1 MALSLALVAGA
12 VACLPGL
19 IAGLCASIL
28 HPLSKKGQ
36 AGQAIRLGSLDTL
49 PTDGT
54 PVKSTVLMDQVDAW
68 NRVANQPVGAVFLR
82 RVGEKVQAFNV
93 VCPHAGCSV
102 EYKEEVDP
110 STNKKATKFFC
121 PCHVA
126 SFDLEGK
133 RTDATSPSPRNMDEL
148 AVELRG
154 GEVWVEF
161 QNFQVGIPSKVPAA

>member
-1 MALSLALVAGA
+1 MAISLAVVAGV
-12 VACLPGL
+12 VACLPAL

-28 HPLSKKGQ
+28 HPLRKKGQ
-36 AGQAIRLGSLDTL
+36 AGQFVRLGSLDTL
-49 PTDGT
+49 PADGT

-82 RVGEKVQAFNV
+82 RVNQEVQAFNV

-102 EYKEEVDP
+102 EFKEEVDP
-110 STNKKATKFFC
+110 STNQKTAKFLC

-126 SFDLEGK
+126 SFDLEGR
-133 RTDATSPSPRNMDEL
+133 RTDATSPSPRDMDQLE
-148 AVELRG
+148 VKMEG
-154 GEVWVEF
+154 TEVWVQF

>member
-1 MALSLALVAGA
+1 MSLAVVAGA
-12 VACLPGL
+12 AACLPGL

-28 HPLSKKGQ
+28 HPLGQKGQ
-36 AGQAIRLGSLDTL
+36 TGQKIRLGSLNTL
-49 PTDGT
+49 PSDGT

-82 RVGEKVQAFNV
+82 NVGGKVQAFNV

-110 STNKKATKFFC
+110 STNQKTAKFFC

-126 SFDLEGK
+126 SFDLDGK
-133 RTDATSPSPRNMDEL
+133 RTDRVSPSPRDMDEL
-148 AVELRG
+148 NVEIQGDDVL
-154 GEVWVEF
+154 VEF
-161 QNFQVGIPSKVPAA
+161 QNFQVGIPSKVPSA